1 MGVKNMGSFNRVII
15 FLFIIFFV
23 TGCSNPFQKQAII
36 VGKEKIEG
44 KGITNTNINEEVQQ
58 IKENTYNEYET
69 DNNNINEIINNDNFH
84 SDEEIVTYFEDINN
98 ETTALLSNDET
109 SYKEKI
115 INSFV
120 DVIDF
125 IFYDKEIKG
134 VKFKSLRNETK
145 EKILEM
151 ASKMDNSI
159 EKRFPN
165 YKDKIKATST
175 KTYNKISDKLSLAK
189 SYIKE
194 KTKNTITEDS
204 YNNFEENYNSLK
216 ESVKNTGEKI
226 KDGISNTKNKIKE
239 WYEEKTNKN

>member
-1 MGVKNMGSFNRVII
+1 MSSFSRVII
-15 FLFIIFFV
+15 LIFIIFFA
-23 TGCSNPFQKQAII
+23 TGCSNPFQKQAVII
-36 VGKEKIEG
+36 GKEKIEE
-44 KGITNTNINEEVQQ
+44 KEITNTNINEEVQQ
-58 IKENTYNEYET
+58 IEENTYNEYTT
-69 DNNNINEIINNDNFH
+69 DTTNINEIVNNDNFH

-98 ETTALLSNDET
+98 ETTTLLSTDET

-145 EKILEM
+145 EKILEI

-159 EKRFPN
+159 EEKFPN

-189 SYIKE
+189 SYLKE
-194 KTKNTITEDS
+194 KTKDTITEDS
-204 YNNFEENYNSLK
+204 YNNLEENYNSLK

-239 WYEEKTNKN
+239 WYEKKTNKN